1 MNTDFELRI
10 EYIPVED
17 LKPCERNNKKHT
29 DEDVSEIE

>member
-17 LKPCERNNKKHT
+17 LKPCERNNKKH
-29 DEDVSEIE
+29 EQG